1 MRDLINGFVQTS
13 SSSQAIFFL
22 HILEENAYVTIVRSS
37 SMTLFEE
44 MLKPY
49 LKTCKHKHSHGKN
62 QVYPLLVVCK
72 KKGAANLK

>member
-1 MRDLINGFVQTS
+1 MDLFKPVPVPRLF
-13 SSSQAIFFL
+13 FFL
-22 HILEENAYVTIVRSS
+22 HILEENAYVTIFRNS

>member
-1 MRDLINGFVQTS
+1 MDLFKPVPVPRLF
-13 SSSQAIFFL
+13 FFL
-22 HILEENAYVTIVRSS
+22 HILEENADVTIVRNS

-49 LKTCKHKHSHGKN
+49 LKTCKHSYGKN

-72 KKGAANLK
+72 KRSS